1 MEQTRCRSD
10 DGTITVLFAVVFV
23 AFLMMLGLVVDG
35 GRLLDQRSHAHDVAA
50 KAARAGA
57 QQLGVGGF
65 VGAGGL
71 DLDPT
76 RAQAAAHDYLAKE
89 GMAGVVTVAG
99 PTVTVTVTDTVQLT
113 WLRLVGATSK
123 QVSATASADAR
134 TG

>member
-1 MEQTRCRSD
+1 MEPKRFHG
-10 DGTITVLFAVVFV
+10 DGGTMSLFFAVVFV

-57 QQLGVGGF
+57 QQLAVGGF

-71 DLDPT
+71 DLDSA
-76 RAQAAAHDYLAKE
+76 RAQAAAHDYLAKA

-99 PTVTVTVTDTVQLT
+99 PTVTVTVTDIVELT
-113 WLRLVGATSK
+113 WLRLVGATSR

>member
-1 MEQTRCRSD
+1 MDHRRLRGD
-10 DGTITVLFAVVFV
+10 DGTMSVLFAVAFV
-23 AFLMMLGLVVDG
+23 AFLMMFGLVVDG

-57 QQLGVGGF
+57 QELSVGGF

-71 DLDPT
+71 ELDPT
-76 RAQAAAHDYLAKE
+76 RAQAAAHDYLARE
-89 GMAGVVTVAG
+89 GMAGVVIVTG
-99 PTVTVTVTDTVQLT
+99 PTVTVTVTDTVPLT

-123 QVSATASADAR
+123 RVSATASADAR

>member
-1 MEQTRCRSD
+1 MHQRRLRGD
-10 DGTITVLFAVVFV
+10 DGTMSVLFAVAFV
-23 AFLMMLGLVVDG
+23 AFLMMFGLVVDG

-57 QQLGVGGF
+57 QEVSVGGF

-71 DLDPT
+71 ELDPV
-76 RAQAAAHDYLAKE
+76 RAQAAARDYLARE
-89 GMAGVVTVAG
+89 GMAGAVTVTG
-99 PTVTVTVTDTVQLT
+99 PTVTVTVTATVPLT

-123 QVSATASADAR
+123 RVSATASADAR

>member
-1 MEQTRCRSD
+1 MAPTRLRGD
-10 DGTITVLFAVVFV
+10 DGTVTVLFAVVFV
-23 AFLMMLGLVVDG
+23 AFLTMLGLVVDG
-35 GRLLDQRSHAHDVAA
+35 GRLLDQRSQAHDVAA

-57 QQLGVGGF
+57 QQLAVAGF
-65 VGAGGL
+65 VGAGGV
-71 DLDPT
+71 DLDAT

-99 PTVTVTVTDTVQLT
+99 PTVTVTVTATVQLT
-113 WLRLVGATSK
+113 WLRLVGVTSK

>member
-1 MEQTRCRSD
+1 
-10 DGTITVLFAVVFV
+10 
-23 AFLMMLGLVVDG
+23 MMFGLVVDG

-57 QQLGVGGF
+57 QELSVGGF

-71 DLDPT
+71 ELDPV
-76 RAQAAAHDYLAKE
+76 RAQAAARDYLARE
-89 GMAGVVTVAG
+89 GMAGAVTVTG
-99 PTVTVTVTDTVQLT
+99 PTVTVTVTTTVALT

-123 QVSATASADAR
+123 RVSATATADAR